1 MLCYTKS
8 AGTTYDLQYNALLTE
23 YKCEMTDNRDDNL
36 GYRLKNG
43 QVGTMQ
49 RKHDEGEITS
59 ENKMFFGY

>member
-8 AGTTYDLQYNALLTE
+8 AGTIYDLQYNALLTE

-43 QVGTMQ
+43 QVGTLQ
-49 RKHDEGEITS
+49 RKHDEGE
-59 ENKMFFGY
+59 NK